1 LPGRPQRQPLFAA
14 GCAAHLVGALRRG
27 QQPDL
32 RWPAGRASQ
41 HRRPDRPRARG
52 AGIARARLHQPRD
65 RRAAVPGGG
74 DGQEPRPP
82 YPLQARPPGSP
93 GRRQLLP
100 HSPTLHPLAEGS
112 GAPNA
117 VAVASLRACLI
128 SAVNGGCMNWYPE
141 PKPVPASLET
151 EDLQLEMLAPEH
163 VDLDYD
169 ALMSSRERLMRWS
182 GGRWP
187 HADFT
192 RAENLDDM
200 VMHRDEFLAREAFT
214 YTVLNRARDRCEGC
228 VYIYPLARTEEEAGR
243 LPAGLPA

>member
-1 LPGRPQRQPLFAA
+1 
-14 GCAAHLVGALRRG
+14 
-27 QQPDL
+27 
-32 RWPAGRASQ
+32 
-41 HRRPDRPRARG
+41 
-52 AGIARARLHQPRD
+52 
-65 RRAAVPGGG
+65 
-74 DGQEPRPP
+74 
-82 YPLQARPPGSP
+82 
-93 GRRQLLP
+93 
-100 HSPTLHPLAEGS
+100 
-112 GAPNA
+112 
-117 VAVASLRACLI
+117 
-128 SAVNGGCMNWYPE
+128 MNWYPE

-243 LPAGLPA
+243 LPAGLPASTARVTWWVRDDALPRELDRQLLAGLVDWFRSSWEFDAVTFLTRVDNDRDIALLEDNGLERVATVQDKNGPGEFALFRLPLA